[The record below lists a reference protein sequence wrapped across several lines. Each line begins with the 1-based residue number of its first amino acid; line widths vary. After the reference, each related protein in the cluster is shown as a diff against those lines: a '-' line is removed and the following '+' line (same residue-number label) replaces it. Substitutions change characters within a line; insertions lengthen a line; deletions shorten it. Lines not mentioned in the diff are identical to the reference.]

1 MQFLWDETKRLSN
14 IRKHRIDFAD
24 VLPLFDGDIVTVE
37 DSRIEYGKQ
46 RYFTIGLLKG
56 RTITV
61 VHTEQDNKIRLISAR
76 KATKYEEIRYVE
88 QTRN

>member
-14 IRKHRIDFAD
+14 IRKHSIDFAD

-37 DSRIEYGKQ
+37 DSRIEYGEQ
-46 RYFTIGLLKG
+46 RYVTIGLLKG